1 MRRVG
6 GSFRDPSGYVFDD
19 GVKIVRTIN
28 EQYKPIWEYAE
39 ACGLFSGLNDDEL
52 LVPFESA
59 DIPRD
64 MSGKVWKCVE
74 PERIPFI
81 SYPYEW
87 SFSQLK
93 DAALL
98 TLDVLREALARGMTL
113 KDASAYNVQFKGAH
127 PLFIDLL
134 SFDIYKEGDI
144 WQGYRQFCMHFLAPL
159 ALMKYN
165 IGLGGLSRQWIDG
178 VPLSLA
184 SSLLPRRSQLS
195 LGLQM
200 HVHTHAR
207 AEQKFSD
214 GRKAGDK
221 VRTTSLSKNSLTAIV
236 ESLESC
242 VRSLRLP
249 GIKTEWTDYYT
260 DTNYTEEA
268 DAFKLHTVSRVAGE
282 LSALGER
289 KTAIDLGANN
299 GKFSAALAEHYD
311 CVIAADIDPL
321 AVDEH
326 YRTLQAKK
334 KRNILPLVM
343 DLANPSPALG
353 WAERERFSF
362 KERCRADLVTAL
374 ALVHHLRLTCGVP
387 FLDQAAWFAEIIK
400 PGGHLLVEFVNREDS
415 QVKRLL
421 AARDDTFE
429 DFDLNSF
436 AGAFSGFFVEESRIV
451 LPESKRVLLALKR
464 CG

>member
-28 EQYKPIWEYAE
+28 EQYKPVWEYAE
-39 ACGLFSGLNDDEL
+39 ACGLFLGLNADEL
-52 LVPFESA
+52 LVPFEFV
-59 DIPRD
+59 DTPQG
-64 MSGKVWKCVE
+64 MSGNVWKCIE

-87 SFSQLK
+87 SFSQFK

-98 TLDVLREALARGMTL
+98 TLDVLKEALARGMTL

-127 PLFIDLL
+127 PFFIDLL

-165 IGLGGLSRQWIDG
+165 IGLSGISRQWIDG
-178 VPLSLA
+178 VPLNLA
-184 SSLLPRRSQLS
+184 SSLLPRRSQLA

-207 AEQKFSD
+207 AEAKFSD
-214 GRKAGDK
+214 ARKAEGK
-221 VRTTSLSKNSLTAIV
+221 VRKTLLSKNSLLAIV

-242 VRSLRLP
+242 VRGLHLP

-260 DTNYTEEA
+260 DTNYTGEA
-268 DAFKLHTVSRVAGE
+268 DAFKMQSVDAVAREHSKRG
-282 LSALGER
+282 AG

-299 GKFSAALAEHYD
+299 GKFSAVLAEHYD
-311 CVIAADIDPL
+311 CVVAADIDPL
-321 AVDEH
+321 AVDDH
-326 YRTLQAKK
+326 YKALKARKNT
-334 KRNILPLVM
+334 NILPLVI

-353 WAERERFSF
+353 WAEQERFSF
-362 KERCRADLVTAL
+362 KERCCADLVTAL
-374 ALVHHLRLTCGVP
+374 ALVHHLRLTCGIP
-387 FLDQAAWFAEIIK
+387 FSEQAAWFAEIVK
-400 PGGHLLVEFVNREDS
+400 PGGYLLVEFVNREDS

-421 AARDDTFE
+421 AARDDIFE
-429 DFDLNSF
+429 DFDLDSF
-436 AGAFSGFFVEESRIV
+436 AGSFSGFFAEEKRIA
-451 LPESKRVLLALKR
+451 LPESKRVLLVLKR